1 MTSLYHLECLACSG
15 VLTPAEHYACPDCSG
30 ELKLTYDHEAV
41 RERGEFARKLREK
54 GNIFVRFADLL
65 PLASSSYGVTMGEG
79 NTPLIRARNLEKHL
93 GLREIHLKLECCNPT
108 GSFKDRQV
116 SVGVS
121 VARQFGRKSFATISS
136 GNVGN
141 SLAAYA
147 ARSGTRAYIW
157 VSRNTE
163 GSKRQQI
170 DVYGSRIFEI
180 ATEHEDGTNDAFDNP
195 YEVAVR
201 AFPKYCRTH
210 GLVPMTTA
218 RAVNPYM
225 VEGAKT
231 IAYEICADLGC
242 CPDVVAAPV
251 GGGGMVGGLHEGFRD
266 LMEIEWT
273 NRVPRIVAG
282 QPLEY
287 FAGIDQV
294 DDPDCKGARPLD
306 ANWANAAIRNSGGQ
320 LHRVTRSA
328 ILAAQA
334 DLAGREGIFAEPRGA
349 YALAACAAEAGTG
362 RIGKDNVVVVIVSG
376 TGLKDMAAAAEF
388 TNRYNLVSSS
398 TVSSIWES
406 KLDPVPEI
414 PKSLHPEGR

>member
-1 MTSLYHLECLACSG
+1 MISLYHLECLACRG
-15 VLTPAEHYACPDCSG
+15 TLTPAEHYACPDCSG

-41 RERGEFARKLREK
+41 RERGEFARKFREK
-54 GNIFVRFADLL
+54 GDIFGRFADLL
-65 PLASSSYGVTMGEG
+65 PLASPTDGITMGEG
-79 NTPLIRARNLEKHL
+79 NTPLIRARNLEKRL
-93 GLREIHLKLECCNPT
+93 GVRKIYLKLECCNPT

-116 SVGVS
+116 CVGVS
-121 VARQFGRKSFATISS
+121 VARQFGRKSFAAISS

-147 ARSGTRAYIW
+147 ARSGAQSYIW

-180 ATEHEDGTNDAFDNP
+180 ATETVNDAMDAFDNP

-231 IAYEICADLGC
+231 IAYEICAELGC

-251 GGGGMVGGLHEGFRD
+251 GGGGLVGGLHEGFRD
-266 LMEIEWT
+266 LKEIGLT
-273 NRVPRIVAG
+273 DRVPRILAG
-282 QPLEY
+282 QPLDY
-287 FAGIDQV
+287 FAGIDKV

-306 ANWANAAIRNSGGQ
+306 ANWADAAIRNSGGQ
-320 LHRVTRSA
+320 LHRVTRSEV
-328 ILAAQA
+328 LAAQA

-349 YALAACAAEAGTG
+349 YAMAACAAEARTG
-362 RIGKDNVVVVIVSG
+362 RFAKDNVVVVIVSG

-388 TNRYNLVSSS
+388 STRHKLVSSS

-406 KLDPVPEI
+406 KLDPVPET
-414 PKSLHPEGR
+414 PESLHPEGR